1 MAVTVAVKLKRIED
15 GSVLFSQPAQLSS
28 IQTGAKYT
36 KRLCDRPDPL
46 ASPAAWLAGPP
57 SVLVQLVRSWTHT
70 AQVDG
75 QDVGGVPA
83 AGKDQ
88 LLYSDEVEENL
99 PPKAGEEEGREWS
112 GWAGVIVYL
121 LLQIF
126 PDAR

>member
-1 MAVTVAVKLKRIED
+1 M
-15 GSVLFSQPAQLSS
+15 
-28 IQTGAKYT
+28 
-36 KRLCDRPDPL
+36 
-46 ASPAAWLAGPP
+46 
-57 SVLVQLVRSWTHT
+57 LVQLGGSWTHT

-88 LLYSDEVEENL
+88 LLHSDELEETL
-99 PPKAGEEEGREWS
+99 PPKAGEEEGREWG
-112 GWAGVIVYL
+112 GWAAAGGGGVIVYL